1 MSKIPSKPEILDWI
15 AENPTLT
22 AKRDIAKA
30 FGIKGAARIDLKRV
44 LKELEAE
51 GHLEKRKR
59 SYQDPDRLPPVS
71 VLQVTGPDKDGDLF
85 AKPMEWQGEGVEPV
99 VLVIPRASDP
109 ALGAGD
115 RILARLTLVQAQD
128 HHYEARLIRRIGA
141 NPQRVLGIFRKT
153 TEGGRIVPIDKGSDK
168 EWWVPGDATHGA
180 KDGELVEAEQAGPKA
195 RMGSPRARIVERL
208 GDPSAPKA
216 VSLIAIHQH
225 GIPDD
230 FPDDVMA
237 QADAAKP
244 VGLKG
249 REDLRDLPLITIDP
263 SDARD
268 HDDAC
273 YAHADEDPKNEGGH
287 VVWVAI
293 ADVAA
298 YVTPGSALDREAR
311 KRGNSTYFPDRVVPM
326 LPDRLSG
333 DLCSLH
339 EGVPRACIAVRMV
352 LDAAGNKIGHSFH
365 RGLMRSPASLHYEEV
380 QDAIDGA
387 PNDRTGP
394 LLEPVLK
401 PIYAAYAALK
411 AARAERQPLDLD
423 LPERRIELDKDGTVK
438 SVNFKDRLDAHRL
451 IEEFMVLANVAAAET
466 LLSKKT
472 PLLYRIHEEP
482 SPAKLDALRETAQ
495 AAGYTLAKGQVLHT
509 RHLNK
514 LLNDAAGTDDAEL
527 INLSTLR
534 SMTQA
539 YYGPAHIGHFG
550 LALRSYAH
558 FTSPIRRYADL
569 IVHRALITAHGWG
582 NDGLSPHDIEDI
594 EQTGAHISDT
604 ERRSMMAERDTT
616 DRYLASYLSER
627 VGNEF
632 SGRIS
637 GVARF
642 GAFVKLDETG
652 ADGLLP
658 MRSLGRE
665 YFHFDQEAGTLMGS
679 DTGMIISV
687 GQRVTVRLSEAVP
700 VTGGIALELLTLEG
714 DALPKG
720 GQGVRRGRGGPAG
733 RTNPKRKGVKAKRK
747 ADKVKRKV
755 KRTRR

>member
-582 NDGLSPHDIEDI
+582 NDGLSQHDIEDI

-720 GQGVRRGRGGPAG
+720 GQGARRGRGGPAG